1 MISSPPMI
9 GLGTLLN
16 ASTVVLG
23 TAIGVGIGSRLP
35 DRIRDVV
42 VDGMGLLTIL
52 LGMSMA
58 LKTQNFFIVM
68 GSILLGGLVGEALEI
83 ERRLER
89 LGDRFQRRLASSSST
104 FSTGF
109 VTASLL
115 FCIGPMAVLGAIQD
129 GLHGSIQLLAV
140 KSSLDGVASLAFATT
155 LGWGVGFSA
164 VSLLIYQGMITL
176 MAGFVDRF
184 LTTPMVTEMTA
195 VGGLLVLAMGLRIL
209 DVRQF
214 RVGSFLPALFF
225 APVLVAVV
233 AAFN

>member
-1 MISSPPMI
+1 MI

-35 DRIRDVV
+35 DRVRDVV
-42 VDGMGLLTIL
+42 IDGMGLLTVL
-52 LGMSMA
+52 LGVTMA

-68 GSILLGGLVGEALEI
+68 GSVLLGGLAGEMLGI

-89 LGDRFQRRLASSSST
+89 LGDFFQRRIASGSST

-115 FCIGPMAVLGAIQD
+115 FCIGPMAILGPIQD
-129 GLHGSIQLLAV
+129 GLRGSIQLLAV
-140 KSSLDGVASLAFATT
+140 KSALDGVASLAFATT
-155 LGWGVGFSA
+155 LGWGVGLSA
-164 VSLLIYQGMITL
+164 LSLLVYQGTITL
-176 MAGFVDRF
+176 LAGYVDRF
-184 LTTPMVTEMTA
+184 LTAAMVTEMTA
-195 VGGLLVLAMGLRIL
+195 VGGVLILGIGLRIL
-209 DVRQF
+209 EVRQV
-214 RVGSFLPALFF
+214 RIGSFLPAVFF

>member
-1 MISSPPMI
+1 MI

-16 ASTVVLG
+16 ASTIVLG
-23 TAIGVGIGSRLP
+23 AAIGVGIGSRLP
-35 DRIRDVV
+35 DRVRDVV

-52 LGMSMA
+52 LGMTMA

-68 GSILLGGLVGEALEI
+68 GSILLGGLVGELLAI

-89 LGDRFQRRLASSSST
+89 LGDYFQSRLASGSST

-115 FCIGPMAVLGAIQD
+115 FCVGPMAVLGSIQD
-129 GLHGSIQLLAV
+129 GLRGSIQLLAV
-140 KSSLDGVASLAFATT
+140 KSSLDFVASLAFATT
-155 LGWGVGFSA
+155 LGWGVAFSA
-164 VSLLIYQGMITL
+164 FSVLVYQGAITL
-176 MAGFVDRF
+176 LAGFADRF
-184 LTTPMVTEMTA
+184 LTTAMITEMTS
-195 VGGLLVLAMGLRIL
+195 VGGLLVLAIGLRIL
-209 DVRQF
+209 DVRKF

-233 AAFN
+233 DAFK

>member
-1 MISSPPMI
+1 MI

-16 ASTVVLG
+16 ATTVVAG

-35 DRIRDVV
+35 DRVRDVV
-42 VDGMGLLTIL
+42 VDGMGLVSVL
-52 LGMSMA
+52 LGLTMA

-68 GSILLGGLVGEALEI
+68 GSILLGGLVGELLGI

-89 LGDRFQRRLASSSST
+89 LGDFFQRRMASDSST

-115 FCIGPMAVLGAIQD
+115 FCVGPMAILGPIQD
-129 GLHGSIQLLAV
+129 GLRGSIQLLAV
-140 KSSLDGVASLAFATT
+140 KSSLDFVASMAFAAT
-155 LGWGVGFSA
+155 LGWGVGLSA
-164 VSLLIYQGMITL
+164 LSLLVYQGTITL
-176 MAGFVDRF
+176 LAGFADRF
-184 LTTPMVTEMTA
+184 LTTAMITEMTA
-195 VGGLLVLAMGLRIL
+195 VGGLLVLAIGLRIL
-209 DVRQF
+209 EVRQF
-214 RVGSFLPALFF
+214 RVGSFLPALFI

>member
-1 MISSPPMI
+1 MI

-35 DRIRDVV
+35 DRVRDVV
-42 VDGMGLLTIL
+42 IDGMGLLTVL
-52 LGMSMA
+52 LGVTMA

-68 GSILLGGLVGEALEI
+68 GSVLLGGLAGELLGI

-89 LGDRFQRRLASSSST
+89 LGEYFQRRLAASSST

-115 FCIGPMAVLGAIQD
+115 FCIGPMAILGPIQD
-129 GLHGSIQLLAV
+129 GLRGSIQLLAV
-140 KSSLDGVASLAFATT
+140 KSALDGVAALAFATT
-155 LGWGVGFSA
+155 LGWGVGLSA
-164 VSLLIYQGMITL
+164 LSLLVYQGTITL
-176 MAGFVDRF
+176 LAGFVDRF
-184 LTTPMVTEMTA
+184 LTAAMVTEMTA
-195 VGGLLVLAMGLRIL
+195 VGGVLILGIGLRIL
-209 DVRQF
+209 DVRQV
-214 RVGSFLPALFF
+214 RIGSFLPAVFF

>member
-1 MISSPPMI
+1 MI

-35 DRIRDVV
+35 DRVRDVV
-42 VDGMGLLTIL
+42 VDGMGLVTIL
-52 LGMSMA
+52 LGMTMA

-68 GSILLGGLVGEALEI
+68 GSILLGGLVGELLGI

-89 LGDRFQRRLASSSST
+89 LGDYFQRRMASDSST

-115 FCIGPMAVLGAIQD
+115 FCVGPMAILGPIQD
-129 GLHGSIQLLAV
+129 GLRGSIQLLAV
-140 KSSLDGVASLAFATT
+140 KSSLDFVASLAFATT
-155 LGWGVGFSA
+155 LGWGVGLSA
-164 VSLLIYQGMITL
+164 LSLLVYQGTITL
-176 MAGFVDRF
+176 LAGFADRF
-184 LTTPMVTEMTA
+184 LTSAMITEMTA
-195 VGGLLVLAMGLRIL
+195 VGGLLVLAIGLRIL
-209 DVRQF
+209 DVRKF
-214 RVGSFLPALFF
+214 RVGSFLPSIFF